1 MSYPAIVTV
10 WFVSTDDPAAV
21 LRSEPKADRGFGRKL
36 LSQINPAW
44 PITPIG
50 EFPLNRSSTP
60 GPDEFYIAGYPGV
73 AVVQT
78 FVESMD
84 TVTDASEVTAH
95 LREALPAT
103 DTYVFAQGTDSDYAG
118 FAHYAGAQ
126 VRRALAATR
135 EVVLEDVGLPDPFEA
150 PYWAGEKAE
159 QLGGITLPFEP
170 SDLTDAAQ
178 EAWLGVPVS
187 PEGPDVHVVG
197 YAIDGRPEPKI
208 GPAKPRTKS
217 VNEVAARFADTEK
230 DYDDYE
236 VEAPEEDG
244 HEFAQLADASL
255 AATKRIGRGLSRRLK
270 RLAAQIQDR
279 IRHSDR

>member
-10 WFVSTDDPAAV
+10 WFVSTPDPADV
-21 LRSEPKADRGFGRKL
+21 LESAPKADRGFGRKL

-60 GPDEFYIAGYPGV
+60 GASEFYIAGYPGV

-78 FVESMD
+78 FVEEM
-84 TVTDASEVTAH
+84 AKISEVTAY

-103 DTYVFAQGTDSDYAG
+103 DTYVFAQGTDSDFAG
-118 FAHYAGAQ
+118 FAHYTGQ
-126 VRRALAATR
+126 TVRRALTATR
-135 EVVLEDVGLPDPFEA
+135 EVVLEDEGLPDPFEA
-150 PYWAGEKAE
+150 PFWAGEKAE
-159 QLGGITLPFEP
+159 QLGGISLPFEP
-170 SDLTDAAQ
+170 SDLAEAAQ
-178 EAWLGVPVS
+178 EAWLGIPVN
-187 PEGPDVHVVG
+187 PQGPDVHVVG

-208 GPAKPRTKS
+208 GPSKPRTKS
-217 VNEVAARFADTEK
+217 VNEVAARFADSEK

-236 VEAPEEDG
+236 LPDQEESG
-244 HEFAQLADASL
+244 HEFAELADASI
-255 AATKRIGRGLSRRLK
+255 AATKRVGRGLARRFRNLSATVRDK
-270 RLAAQIQDR
+270 